1 MKSMLTFG
9 APNPWVQWV
18 GGVRCLR
25 PIQRAKNKLD
35 AFSNGKAFELL
46 TSGKLLRDKLLCQ
59 YCSSLLRNVFSNI
72 YCQIFIEPN

>member
-1 MKSMLTFG
+1 MLTLG
-9 APNPWVQWV
+9 VPNPWVQWV
-18 GGVRCLR
+18 GGVCCFRR
-25 PIQRAKNKLD
+25 IQSAKNKLD
-35 AFSNGKAFELL
+35 AFSNGKTFELL